1 MSVSTEAN
9 WVTFSADAPGADWGV
24 WQSKAKIRELGTN
37 SFRYAN
43 GDVSGNINVLKGNFS
58 ASTSYEWHTKSWC
71 TGNVDVDGN
80 SDPQYHS
87 GWGEFSSFITEEI
100 CDKLPINLSTS
111 SNGANTAITCLL
123 YTSPSPRD

>member
-1 MSVSTEAN
+1 MQKLIG
-9 WVTFSADAPGADWGV
+9 VTRLVLMLQVKSGEFGN
-24 WQSKAKIRELGTN
+24 QRLKFRELGTN

-43 GDVSGNINVLKGNFS
+43 GDSGNINVLKGNFS
-58 ASTSYEWHTKSWC
+58 ASTSYEWHAKSWC

-111 SNGANTAITCLL
+111 TNGANILL
-123 YTSPSPRD
+123 LQ